1 MENQTYTGCGQE
13 HKILHGHEIG
23 HRCKFRHRHKLRSGG
38 HGPMPIVTAY
48 ANRINSC
55 MCAVVITHC
64 YSSAAQDYT
73 LDYFV
78 LSYASDN
85 ELYKVYS

>member
-1 MENQTYTGCGQE
+1 MP
-13 HKILHGHEIG
+13 IG
-23 HRCKFRHRHKLRSGG
+23 HGPMPIGIGPWPIGIG

-85 ELYKVYS
+85 ELYVQSI